1 MQNFCSFIELY
12 FKKRNYQNEKVI
24 VLNAFVNCLISFEF
38 KSLKTRILVKLMKNF
53 ERGGWN
59 QKGIGFMTELCIC
72 HPNF

>member
-38 KSLKTRILVKLMKNF
+38 KSLKTRILVKLMKIS
-53 ERGGWN
+53 
-59 QKGIGFMTELCIC
+59 KGVAGIKKALDL
-72 HPNF
+72 